1 MDKIEPSILEYL
13 GKFEQG
19 ILVLISLTV
28 GKEYYEGT
36 FYYDTENIV
45 LTVSEEMENKYG
57 DIKKNPQYQS
67 VLRSILGKVVPF
79 KDMINRVDPVDFTK
93 WVKGVIEVHSKE
105 YPEILD
111 ESLVQPAPR
120 FK

>member
-19 ILVLISLTV
+19 ILVLISLSV

-36 FYYDTENIV
+36 FYYDQENIV
-45 LTVSEEMENKYG
+45 LTVSEQMEEKYG
-57 DIKKNPQYQS
+57 NIKKNPQYS
-67 VLRSILGKVVPF
+67 SIIKTLLQKIVPF
-79 KDMINRVDPVDFTK
+79 KDMYGRLDPVDFSK

-105 YPEILD
+105 YPEILND
-111 ESLVQPAPR
+111 SEVKPLLR

>member
-36 FYYDTENIV
+36 FYYDQENIV
-45 LTVSEEMENKYG
+45 LTISEDMEAKYG
-57 DIKKNPQYQS
+57 DIKKNPQY
-67 VLRSILGKVVPF
+67 RAILGTILKKIVPF
-79 KDMINRVDPVDFTK
+79 SEMYNRLDSVNFSK

-105 YPEILD
+105 YPEILED
-111 ESLVQPAPR
+111 SDIKPLPR
-120 FK
+120 FE

>member
-1 MDKIEPSILEYL
+1 MDNIEPSILEYL

-36 FYYDTENIV
+36 FYYDQENIV
-45 LTVSEEMENKYG
+45 LTVSEDMEAKYG
-57 DIKKNPQYQS
+57 DIKKNPQYQT
-67 VLRSILGKVVPF
+67 ILKKILAKVVPF
-79 KDMINRVDPVDFTK
+79 KDMINRIDNVDFSK
-93 WVKGVIEVHSKE
+93 WVKGVVEVHSKE

-111 ESLVQPAPR
+111 DSQIQPLFR